1 MASYLLWP
9 LAVLGAVF
17 WVMLPTGVLVMAV
30 FYRGG
35 QDHPD
40 PDALPPSDGYDAT
53 EPAGTPA
60 ASRPAPAASPPGRPL
75 SMSETRQHP

>member
-1 MASYLLWP
+1 MVSYLLWP

-35 QDHPD
+35 QDPD
-40 PDALPPSDGYDAT
+40 PDALPPSDDYDIT
-53 EPAGTPA
+53 EPAVTPV
-60 ASRPAPAASPPGRPL
+60 ASRAAPAASPPERPL
-75 SMSETRQHP
+75 AMSETRQHP